1 MRPEVVKSSSCENTS
16 LPELIQDSW
25 RSQAAAS
32 SERLAASGADAPT
45 VVIHDVNNR
54 QRPNRA
60 SVKLKKSE
68 SAKYSDKSKHPAAS
82 SIVKRHESFRIS
94 RPTADDGAGSTAAAA
109 ATPAAHSHTGA
120 GTAPRFVTEHQLQP
134 PPSQAALAADV
145 TPSVTSSTLYQR
157 RLMQHQASL
166 QQQYQAAAAESGSL
180 SDDGYGSKSSLDVSD
195 RASS

>member
-1 MRPEVVKSSSCENTS
+1 M
-16 LPELIQDSW
+16 
-25 RSQAAAS
+25 
-32 SERLAASGADAPT
+32 
-45 VVIHDVNNR
+45 
-54 QRPNRA
+54 
-60 SVKLKKSE
+60 KLKKSE

-94 RPTADDGAGSTAAAA
+94 RPTADDGAGSAAVA
-109 ATPAAHSHTGA
+109 ATAAHSHAGTGA
-120 GTAPRFVTEHQLQP
+120 APRFVTEHQLQP